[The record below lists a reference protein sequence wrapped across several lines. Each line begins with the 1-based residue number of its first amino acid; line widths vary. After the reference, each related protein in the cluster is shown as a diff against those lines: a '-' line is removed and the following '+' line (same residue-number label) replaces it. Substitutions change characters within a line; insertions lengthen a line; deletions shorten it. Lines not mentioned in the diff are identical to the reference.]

1 MAILA
6 ITLYMF
12 SAILYHQ
19 VSKSLYDN
27 MDTLLSSRAEGIV
40 SAIGTY
46 WVTERLAVGRYGEQA
61 ESPVGVNHADFA
73 TMAQRWVEAKSK
85 DTKLLNIIIQIFNA
99 TGDSVASSKN
109 TQGITSVSEQAMYA
123 ALQGRSTFDNLTSS
137 YPTKKMQ
144 TFRVFITPALQ
155 NDRVEYIVEVASP
168 LDSITS
174 ALNSLKVTL
183 FILFPITILI
193 TGIMGA
199 FLAKMTLRPVDNMI
213 RTIHD
218 ITAENMKM
226 KLSIPN
232 TKDEIQK
239 LAETF
244 NDMLVRLDYAFTSQK
259 NLFEDLSHELK
270 TPLTIL
276 KGEFEVVL
284 KKMRSPED
292 YAATLRSSLEEVNKM
307 TKLVENLLM
316 LASFESKNIMPEKKI
331 LDLGLIVQSVVNN
344 IKALAQTKEIE
355 LTFSGKEGVSVI
367 GDEKQLKQ
375 LFLNIVDN
383 AVKYTPEKGLVNVS
397 VGSDGKN
404 AVVTVKDTGVGIPKI
419 DLENIFKRF
428 YRVKS
433 VKSSRGFG
441 LGLSIVKS
449 IVDAHKGHIK
459 VESVLQKG
467 TTFTITLPQ

>member
-1 MAILA
+1 
-6 ITLYMF
+6 
-12 SAILYHQ
+12 
-19 VSKSLYDN
+19 
-27 MDTLLSSRAEGIV
+27 
-40 SAIGTY
+40 
-46 WVTERLAVGRYGEQA
+46 
-61 ESPVGVNHADFA
+61 
-73 TMAQRWVEAKSK
+73 
-85 DTKLLNIIIQIFNA
+85 
-99 TGDSVASSKN
+99 
-109 TQGITSVSEQAMYA
+109 
-123 ALQGRSTFDNLTSS
+123 
-137 YPTKKMQ
+137 
-144 TFRVFITPALQ
+144 
-155 NDRVEYIVEVASP
+155 
-168 LDSITS
+168 
-174 ALNSLKVTL
+174 
-183 FILFPITILI
+183 
-193 TGIMGA
+193 
-199 FLAKMTLRPVDNMI
+199 
-213 RTIHD
+213 
-218 ITAENMKM
+218 
-226 KLSIPN
+226 
-232 TKDEIQK
+232 
-239 LAETF
+239 
-244 NDMLVRLDYAFTSQK
+244 MLVRLDYAFTSQK